1 MIKIKRAYYDEYTLG
16 ILEAGDFKCFT
27 LELPSL
33 NNQQD
38 ISCIYAAGG
47 FSGYKHVSM
56 KNGDCIAI
64 DNVMNRT
71 NIQIHV
77 ANWLR
82 DIKGCIAVGDSI
94 TFDRHGDIMVTNS
107 RKTMNALLAV
117 LDDSFN
123 VEIS

>member
-1 MIKIKRAYYDEYTLG
+1 MYYPEYTLG
-16 ILEAGDFKCFT
+16 ILEALDFKCFT
-27 LELPSL
+27 LELPRL

-47 FSGYKHVSM
+47 FSGYKHFSP

-71 NIQIHV
+71 NIQLHSG
-77 ANWLR
+77 NWLR
-82 DIKGCIAVGDSI
+82 NTKGCILVGDSI
-94 TFDRHGDIMVTNS
+94 KFDKAGDIMVTNS
-107 RKTMNALLAV
+107 RKSLNALLAV
-117 LDDSFN
+117 LPDSFN